1 MKKKT
6 LALLLC
12 LLFLATGCAASA
24 PVAPKTA
31 AKNAPI
37 TAYCGEI
44 GRFPSLTR
52 EGRACFS
59 YNAGEDT
66 ASGTCPLFPCADCS
80 TPVCPRCGED
90 ACPYQDGPNSQDG
103 TCPYQDECP
112 NRQDG
117 ACPYQDECPNR
128 QDGPN
133 SQDGACPYRDG
144 RPACQGGGR
153 GRGNGWR
160 WSSRTGSQS
169 PAI

>member
-12 LLFLATGCAASA
+12 LLFLASGCAASA
-24 PVAPKTA
+24 PAAPKAA

-52 EGRACFS
+52 GGRACFS

-66 ASGTCPLFPCADCS
+66 ASGTCPLFPCVDCS

-90 ACPYQDGPNSQDG
+90 ACPYQD
-103 TCPYQDECP
+103 ECP
-112 NRQDG
+112 NRRDG
-117 ACPYQDECPNR
+117 ACPY